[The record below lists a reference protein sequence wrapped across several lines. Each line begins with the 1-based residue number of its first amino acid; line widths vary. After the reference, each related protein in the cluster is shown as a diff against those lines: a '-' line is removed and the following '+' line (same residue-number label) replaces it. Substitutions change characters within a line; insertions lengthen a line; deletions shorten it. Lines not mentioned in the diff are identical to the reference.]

1 MTISERKQ
9 EVRTKQITVNRSI
22 SADILEQSSR
32 MIFRNLYILPV
43 FQNCHSVFSYVSCY
57 GEISTFPI
65 LRYLLKTGKKV
76 TVPKCIS
83 PGIMEARVIQS
94 LDDLKPGKFGI
105 LEPPD
110 DSEILVSPELC
121 LLPCIACTADGIRLG
136 HGGGYYDRYLAKH
149 PEMHRVILAGSWQI
163 LDALPYEPFDIRCE
177 YIVSEIIQGGF
188 HP

>member
-9 EVRTKQITVNRSI
+9 EIRARQIHVNRSI
-22 SADILEQSSR
+22 SADALEQASR
-32 MIFRNLYILPV
+32 RIFKNLYTLSF
-43 FQNCHSVFSYVSCY
+43 FQECQTMFCYVSCD

-65 LRYLLKTGKKV
+65 IRYFLKAGKKV
-76 TVPKCIS
+76 AVPKCIA

-94 LDDLKPGKFGI
+94 LDDLKPGIFGI
-105 LEPPD
+105 PEPPD

-136 HGGGYYDRYLAKH
+136 HGSGYYDRYLAQH
-149 PEMHRVILAGSWQI
+149 PEMQRVILAGSWQI